1 MSSTISNDEKKAITA
16 INRALKA
23 SDKKLAQATIKVAK
37 AQLKDTSNA
46 RKAISKALNAKD
58 KKLAKEVAASA
69 KKYLKELTKDLETMN
84 LAISK
89 AKKAEEKY
97 NTKYNIK
104 QNIKE
109 DTVHTLIL
117 NDKAMEEAIKSCP
130 LAKVKF
136 LDHDEVSD
144 DACEYPAST
153 LVFNMTGASY
163 DDVFNFVYDC
173 GWIVSEFDDVEERIE
188 NGEDMIYIIVP
199 DLQRGTKRGTINT
212 IFGLNYDD

>member
-69 KKYLKELTKDLETMN
+69 KKYLKELTKDLERMN

-109 DTVHTLIL
+109 DTVHALIL

-130 LAKVKF
+130 LGKVKF
-136 LDHDEVSD
+136 LDYEDHVDP
-144 DACEYPAST
+144 CEFPAST
-153 LVFNMTGASY
+153 LVFNMTDASY

-173 GWIVSEFDDVEERIE
+173 GWLVSECDDVEARIE